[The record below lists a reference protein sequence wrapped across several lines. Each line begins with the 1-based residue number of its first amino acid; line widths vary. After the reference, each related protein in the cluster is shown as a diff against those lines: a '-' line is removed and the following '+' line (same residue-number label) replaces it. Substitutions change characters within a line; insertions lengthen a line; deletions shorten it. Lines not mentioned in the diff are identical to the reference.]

1 VVQQRTKT
9 YPAVIDTGSSF
20 IAVPPDEYK
29 ALEDSWRSNMGDL
42 DCKSDAT
49 FCQVGRSC
57 DEVAATVE
65 SVMFNIENT
74 IFEMKPKAYLH

>member
-1 VVQQRTKT
+1 
-9 YPAVIDTGSSF
+9 
-20 IAVPPDEYK
+20 VPPEEYK
-29 ALEDSWRSNMGDL
+29 SLEDKWRSNMGDL

-57 DEVAATVE
+57 TEVAGSIE

-74 IFEMKPKAYLH
+74 IFEMKPLSYLH